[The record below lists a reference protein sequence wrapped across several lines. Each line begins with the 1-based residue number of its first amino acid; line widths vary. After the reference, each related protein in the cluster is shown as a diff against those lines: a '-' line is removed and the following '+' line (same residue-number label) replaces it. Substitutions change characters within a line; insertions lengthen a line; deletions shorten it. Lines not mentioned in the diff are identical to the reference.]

1 MVIGNLVYAL
11 MLPTQLS
18 TWFEDFNLLRSP
30 IIFLHPMRKRETVQ
44 ADVVFVF
51 YKLYYSIAIIQP
63 YPRYRH
69 VLPQVRDCLK
79 FGSSVLID
87 ETVLTQL
94 LGAFHF

>member
-30 IIFLHPMRKRETVQ
+30 IIFLHPMRKTERVQ

-51 YKLYYSIAIIQP
+51 YKLY
-63 YPRYRH
+63 
-69 VLPQVRDCLK
+69 L
-79 FGSSVLID
+79 
-87 ETVLTQL
+87 
-94 LGAFHF
+94 